1 MRKLMKLFV
10 SLVAYGS
17 SYAIPF
23 LVYLVSGVEV
33 QVAFL
38 EFKYTFDLLLAACL
52 LGVAQLGITNQY
64 KELHN
69 SSPFAYSHL
78 LFGTAIVWLCFSP
91 ILAASIL
98 FGAFFMYLRISSL
111 NNNDVITYQLSW
123 LFFNLLLFSSIS
135 ILKDPTAAYV
145 ITAGTSFLVLLL
157 ICRPKF
163 EFRGNW
169 LRYTKFILRSPVA
182 SIPSLLV
189 LLTPFLIFKMVGEI
203 VQDADVLAQFGLIIT
218 TYMGLLAVPNVFGA
232 NLVVFIREHFTGE
245 AEIARSTAVYI
256 STALVLAWVS
266 IAFDYLFMA
275 AIIAVGLL
283 VATRCW
289 NVLLQVRTQFTKLI
303 MIELIRLV
311 AVVLCVY
318 FYKTLTA
325 YSLITA
331 LVVAELLQCSI
342 MMIIV
347 WVSKSF
353 SISRQGRIY
362 EV

>member
-1 MRKLMKLFV
+1 MRELMKLSV

-23 LVYLVSGVEV
+23 LVYLVSGAEV
-33 QVAFL
+33 QVAYL
-38 EFKYTFDLLLAACL
+38 EFKYTFDFLLAACL
-52 LGVAQLGITNQY
+52 LGVAQLGITDQY

-78 LFGTAIVWLCFSP
+78 LFGTTIVWLCFSP

-98 FGAFFMYLRISSL
+98 FAAFFMYLRISCL
-111 NNNDVITYQLSW
+111 NNNDIITYQLSW
-123 LFFNLLLFSSIS
+123 LFFNILLFSSLS

-145 ITAGTSFLVLLL
+145 ITAVLSSLVLLL

-189 LLTPFLIFKMVGEI
+189 LLTPVLIFKVVGEI
-203 VQDADVLAQFGLIIT
+203 VRDANVLAQNGLIVT
-218 TYMGLLAVPNVFGA
+218 TYMGLLAVPNIFGA
-232 NLVVFIREHFTGE
+232 NLVVFIREHFTGK
-245 AEIARSTAVYI
+245 AEIGRSTAIYI
-256 STALVLAWVS
+256 SVALALAWVS

-275 AIIAVGLL
+275 AIFAVGLL

-289 NVLLQVRTQFTKLI
+289 NVLLQVRMQFTKLI

-311 AVVLCVY
+311 TVVLCVY
-318 FYKTLTA
+318 FYKTLTPYA
-325 YSLITA
+325 LVTA

-342 MMIIV
+342 MIMIV
-347 WVSKSF
+347 WVSNRF
-353 SISRQGRIY
+353 NISK
-362 EV
+362 